1 MYTVYVLYSARFN
14 KIYIGYTSDLES
26 RFKSHNELGTQGWT
40 IRFRPWEILHT
51 ENFESKSN
59 AMKREKQ
66 LKSAAGRDFIWELVR
81 NRHGDS

>member
-1 MYTVYVLYSARFN
+1 MYIVYILYSVRFN
-14 KIYIGYTSDLES
+14 KIYIGYTSDLEN
-26 RFKSHNELGTQGWT
+26 RFKSHNELGIKGWT

-81 NRHGDS
+81 NRYGDS

>member
-1 MYTVYVLYSARFN
+1 VYILYSVRFN

-26 RFKSHNELGTQGWT
+26 RFKSHNELGIKGWT

-51 ENFESKSN
+51 ESFESKSN

-66 LKSAAGRDFIWELVR
+66 LKSAAGRDFIWKLVR
-81 NRHGDS
+81 SRYADT

>member
-1 MYTVYVLYSARFN
+1 MYTVYVLYSVRFN

-26 RFKSHNELGTQGWT
+26 RFKSHNELGTKGWT
-40 IRFRPWEILHT
+40 IRFRPWEILLT

-66 LKSAAGRDFIWELVR
+66 LKSAAGRDFIWKLVR
-81 NRHGDS
+81 SRYTNP